1 MEGDTN
7 REREEDENYAERH
20 REREKMFFFLLAR
33 EKQLY
38 YITASGLGSSHAF
51 KEEAH
56 VPLHLKSHGTVGE
69 DEDEVEACEQRQR
82 EQREYSGENM
92 LKNIAVLAR

>member
-1 MEGDTN
+1 MTQTESGKKMITMQRDI
-7 REREEDENYAERH
+7 ERGKNCSS
-20 REREKMFFFLLAR
+20 FCSLAR

>member
-20 REREKMFFFLLAR
+20 RERENCSSFCSLAR

-82 EQREYSGENM
+82 EQRG
-92 LKNIAVLAR
+92 NIQEKTC